1 MVCYFS
7 DRIYEIITELLLLK
21 LGGYRCCH
29 GGSPLGRTAELLLR
43 WAQMG
48 AFNTLMEN
56 GGDNEHRPWMFDDT
70 NTTLSAHPRLF
81 CEAQYS
87 VACYTVRSLTHAS
100 T

>member
-1 MVCYFS
+1 M
-7 DRIYEIITELLLLK
+7 L
-21 LGGYRCCH
+21 GYRCC
-29 GGSPLGRTAELLLR
+29 GGAPPPLGRTVELFTR
-43 WAQMG
+43 WYQMG
-48 AFNTLMEN
+48 AFVPLMEN

-70 NTTLSAHPRLF
+70 NTTLSTHPRLF